1 MGMAKADSGILGLIG
16 LLHHLLHQLLPPA
29 GCSLLNIRNTPKQV
43 QGRWGCWVPKP
54 EISLLFGEE
63 GREWRGSCVS
73 FQALEVCHACSVVH
87 S

>member
-1 MGMAKADSGILGLIG
+1 MGVAKADSGILGLTG

-54 EISLLFGEE
+54 PRSACFSEKKGESGE
-63 GREWRGSCVS
+63 
-73 FQALEVCHACSVVH
+73 AAVCLSRHWKSAMLAQ
-87 S
+87 